1 MLVSTQMT
9 LLPSYD
15 YQMMPSITLMS
26 SSSSS
31 SSTTLG
37 TTLGP
42 VSPAAALASCD
53 NQLTTNCSVD
63 SGANEKSHLLVVTKA
78 INGHNSKSRKDKS
91 CNLYLL
97 LGRIILEMLC
107 E

>member
-15 YQMMPSITLMS
+15 YQMMPSIMMMS
-26 SSSSS
+26 SSSSTS
-31 SSTTLG
+31 LG

-53 NQLTTNCSVD
+53 NQLTTNCSVE

-78 INGHNSKSRKDKS
+78 INGHNSKSRKDNS
-91 CNLYLL
+91 RNLYLL